1 MTEKALAKIENF
13 GFPVL
18 GEDLGQAMAEE
29 MEGLSIDFDRVK
41 IPSGGGLAFEVP
53 GDDPDN
59 PDMVK
64 ELVGVIVDHH
74 SINAYWSNKYAGQ
87 NNPPD
92 CSSMDGKTGQGTP
105 GGNCKTCPYNQWGSD
120 PETGGKSC
128 KNMHRIYL
136 LREGD
141 LFPLLI
147 SLPPT
152 SIKPFSNY
160 LAKRVIGRGK
170 RSYGVITKISLR
182 RETNKSGIAYS
193 QAQFAVAG
201 ELPADEVQKA
211 AEYAKSIKSITRGQA
226 VFADE
231 YISEPTAEEE
241 IM

>member
-1 MTEKALAKIENF
+1 
-13 GFPVL
+13 
-18 GEDLGQAMAEE
+18 
-29 MEGLSIDFDRVK
+29 
-41 IPSGGGLAFEVP
+41 
-53 GDDPDN
+53 
-59 PDMVK
+59 
-64 ELVGVIVDHH
+64 
-74 SINAYWSNKYAGQ
+74 
-87 NNPPD
+87 
-92 CSSMDGKTGQGTP
+92 MDGKTGQGNP
-105 GGNCKTCPYNQWGSD
+105 GGVCKNCPYNQWGSD
-120 PETGGKSC
+120 PDTGGKAC

-136 LREGD
+136 LRDGD

-170 RSYGVITKISLR
+170 RSYGVVTKIFLR

-211 AEYAKSIKSITRGQA
+211 AEYAQSIKAITRGQE

-231 YISEPTAEEE
+231 YVSEPTAEEE